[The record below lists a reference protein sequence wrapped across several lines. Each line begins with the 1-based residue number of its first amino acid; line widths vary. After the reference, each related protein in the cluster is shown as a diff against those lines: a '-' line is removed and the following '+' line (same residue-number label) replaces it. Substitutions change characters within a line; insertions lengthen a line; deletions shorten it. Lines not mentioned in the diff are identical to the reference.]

1 MLKKKMLKYFIA
13 LVLFNVSLFGQD
25 TTDQEEREKIIEEYK
40 QISSRLMNLQQQ
52 ALSDIN
58 VSKQAERFSKNIE
71 KAMIEE
77 DSTLENKIK
86 RRDEIIS
93 EFEEADKKG
102 DQTKAFNLQQEYE
115 EITQHLMVHQQKA
128 LESNEELRKEGE
140 ALENSLYEKM
150 KEIDPEVPKLVA
162 RLEELGKQLQGMKE
176 DTKL

>member
-40 QISSRLMNLQQQ
+40 QINSRLMNLQHD
-52 ALSDIN
+52 ALEEIEKLKQDERC
-58 VSKQAERFSKNIE
+58 SKKIE

-77 DSTLENKIK
+77 DSTMENKIK

-102 DQTKAFNLQQEYE
+102 DQTKAYNLQQKYE

-128 LESNEELRKEGE
+128 
-140 ALENSLYEKM
+140 
-150 KEIDPEVPKLVA
+150 
-162 RLEELGKQLQGMKE
+162 
-176 DTKL
+176 